1 MEIVLGVIVRQLSWV
16 FSFFFNNAVYTGLD
30 LTNLTKLFCYYLKTH
45 RVLKIC
51 LEILRFKNSLFI
63 TPNIII
69 TYFLEIMDTMGIVT
83 NLSAIPFPMYILLA
97 CNDVTLFSD
106 ESFILKGTNH
116 SIVLLLCVF
125 VFNVQMFLITSKKQL
140 EHICLNNVFFS
151 KQRNQV
157 EILKFRNIF
166 SLFFYHK
173 NFQKMKGHFSHY
185 FLGKKAPENNRKER
199 GSNDNDQFLKT
210 WRHRMLGKCPTV
222 IHPIRVPG
230 VLFALCLFIILPE

>member
-1 MEIVLGVIVRQLSWV
+1 MTHFWVRFCSGFWHGNCFRSDCSSVILG
-16 FSFFFNNAVYTGLD
+16 FFFFFFNNVVYTGLD

-125 VFNVQMFLITSKKQL
+125 VFNVQMFLINSKKQL

-157 EILKFRNIF
+157 EILKFNIQE
-166 SLFFYHK
+166 H
-173 NFQKMKGHFSHY
+173 FQSI
-185 FLGKKAPENNRKER
+185 FL
-199 GSNDNDQFLKT
+199 S
-210 WRHRMLGKCPTV
+210 
-222 IHPIRVPG
+222 
-230 VLFALCLFIILPE
+230 